1 MRDTNRNVTRAYVVG
16 GIWLTVMLA
25 TVATLFAPLDAIY
38 VAVGADPLVRTAI
51 TMTIAILI
59 ATVVAT
65 LAWSLTR
72 RWVNASTAPSRSRDE
87 SAETA
92 LATFR

>member
-1 MRDTNRNVTRAYVVG
+1 MRDMTRSLTRAYVVG
-16 GIWLTVMLA
+16 GIWLIVMLA
-25 TVATLFAPLDAIY
+25 TVAALFAPLDAIY
-38 VAVGADPLVRTAI
+38 VAVGADPVVRTAI
-51 TMTIAILI
+51 TMTIAILT

-72 RWVNASTAPSRSRDE
+72 RWVNVSPTPSPSRDE